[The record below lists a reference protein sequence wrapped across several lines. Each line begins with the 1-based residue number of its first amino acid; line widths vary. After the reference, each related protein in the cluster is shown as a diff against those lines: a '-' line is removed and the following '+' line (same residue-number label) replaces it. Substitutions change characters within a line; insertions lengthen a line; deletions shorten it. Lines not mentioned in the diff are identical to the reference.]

1 MVEFSEIFGVE
12 KKQKYGMLSNIWF
25 HMKETKKWD
34 KKLFYY
40 QWLCILPNVAV
51 SFLET
56 LLPAELLRGLENGW
70 YIKKIAAEIIIL
82 ALLMWIFHMIDSGM
96 NRYLQCEG
104 RTVSFHYM
112 KKCFHKIMDLDYD
125 RLEQEQ
131 KKIGNTWKALKDD
144 YNFTGMML
152 SFSITM
158 QALLGILGYG
168 FLLAK
173 NSIWILGITVCSLI
187 LHFFLLLLAKK
198 KHRLYHVHLSSDAK
212 EAAYLSRQ
220 SMESVSGKD
229 IRIYQMAD
237 WLLEK
242 YQDVLDRMDK
252 IFKKIHNWY
261 FLSGLGNNSIDL
273 ISNLCIYSY
282 LILQV
287 SSGAITAATFVFL
300 VGVVR
305 GFSIYFNYL
314 FRQMITINPFCAAIG
329 YIREFLEIQNQWK
342 QTDGVGEAQLQK
354 IAENG
359 VKLELRNVSFIYP
372 GNQTPTLDRISLV
385 ISPGEKLALLGLNG
399 AGKTTLVKL
408 ICGFYHPTEGEILL
422 NDIPIEQFTREEY
435 YRLVSVL
442 FQDCTMLPVSL
453 DENLTGTKEM
463 EIDRKRLSLVLQ
475 LSGFAKRYEQI
486 PQKGNALLVKEVHK
500 AAEEFSG
507 GEKQKLIFARAL
519 YKAAP
524 LLILDEPTAAL
535 DPIAENELYQNYG
548 KAAKGRTSIYIS
560 HRLSSTRFC
569 DRIILLEHGRIL
581 EEGTHKDLLS
591 ANTRYAQLFIIQ
603 SQYYKKQEEQRKKR
617 EQMGDELEEAEES
630 KLERKEGIFDE

>member
-1 MVEFSEIFGVE
+1 MVEFREIFGVE

-25 HMKETKKWD
+25 HMKEIREWD

-40 QWLCILPNVAV
+40 QWLCILPNVAG
-51 SFLET
+51 SFLGT

-70 YIKKIAAEIIIL
+70 NIEKIIL
-82 ALLMWIFHMIDSGM
+82 EMIVLILLIWICHVADTGM
-96 NRYLQCEG
+96 NNYLRYEG
-104 RTVSFHYM
+104 RTVSFHYI

-131 KKIGNTWKALKDD
+131 KKVGNVWKALKDN
-144 YNFTGMML
+144 YNFVGMML

-158 QALLGILGYG
+158 QAIFGILVYG
-168 FLLAK
+168 FLLVR
-173 NSIWILGITVCSLI
+173 SSVWILLITCCSVI
-187 LHFFLLLLAKK
+187 LHFFLLFLAKK
-198 KHRLYHVHLSSDAK
+198 KHRFYHVYLSSAAK

-220 SMESVSGKD
+220 SMESAAGKE

-237 WLLEK
+237 WLLGK
-242 YQDVLDRMDK
+242 YQDVLERMDN

-261 FLSGLGNNSIDL
+261 FLSGLGNNSIDF
-273 ISNLCIYSY
+273 ISNLCIYGY
-282 LILQV
+282 LILQI
-287 SSGAITAATFVFL
+287 SSGAITATSFVFL
-300 VGVVR
+300 IGVV
-305 GFSIYFNYL
+305 GGISVYFNL
-314 FRQMITINPFCAAIG
+314 FFRQMITMNPFCAAIG
-329 YIREFLEIQNQWK
+329 YIREFLEIPNQWN
-342 QTDGVGEAQLQK
+342 QTDGVGETKLQK

-359 VKLELRNVSFIYP
+359 VKLELRNVSFTYP
-372 GNQTPTLDRISLV
+372 GNQKPTLDGISLV
-385 ISPGEKLALLGLNG
+385 IWPGEKLALLGLNG

-408 ICGFYHPTEGEILL
+408 ICGFYHPTKGEILL
-422 NDIPIEQFTREEY
+422 NDIPIRQFTREEY

-442 FQDCTMLPVSL
+442 FQDSTMLPVSL
-453 DENLTGTKEM
+453 DENLTASTE
-463 EIDRKRLSLVLQ
+463 EQIDRRRLNWVLK
-475 LSGFAKRYEQI
+475 LSGFSKRYHQI
-486 PQKGNALLVKEVHK
+486 AQKGKALLVKEVHK

-548 KAAKGRTSIYIS
+548 RAAKRRTSIYIS

-581 EEGTHKDLLS
+581 EEGTHASLLS
-591 ANTRYAQLFIIQ
+591 ANTRYAQLFVTQ
-603 SQYYKKQEEQRKKR
+603 SRYYKEQDEQKKR
-617 EQMGDELEEAEES
+617 RKQMGDELQENEEEDR
-630 KLERKEGIFDE
+630 KRKEGIFDE